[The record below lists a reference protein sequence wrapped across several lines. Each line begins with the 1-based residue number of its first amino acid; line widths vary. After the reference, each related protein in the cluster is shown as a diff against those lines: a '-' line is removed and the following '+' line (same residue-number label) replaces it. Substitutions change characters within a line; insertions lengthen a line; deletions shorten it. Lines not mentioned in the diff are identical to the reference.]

1 MMYLPSDPDFYRDLP
16 RVLANQPEQNLTRDE
31 IKFVKSYRKA
41 KHSLDEVPQP
51 GLGQCFFSAIGHM
64 LVRWGN
70 RMQEQE
76 PAPRRDYAQERN

>member
-51 GLGQCFFSAIGHM
+51 GLGRRFFSAIGRM
-64 LVRWGN
+64 LVQLGRRPQN
-70 RMQEQE
+70 QQ
-76 PAPRRDYAQERN
+76 PAPRRDYAGE